1 MEGKGTPDLR
11 RAPGRGADRRRR
23 LVRRRGLLDRIVR
36 RGGAPVVYGNR
47 VEVFEK
53 GRAAYE
59 AMLDAIEAAAAGI
72 AVEMYTWADDR
83 VGRRFAERLR
93 RQALR
98 GIPVRILVDA
108 FGSLGSED
116 LMASLEQAG
125 AQVRWFHPLA
135 PWAPSW
141 YPNRRDHR
149 KLVLVDGATGF
160 VGGTNLAEEY
170 TEEFRGERAWRDLT
184 LRIEGPAAREMV
196 RLFLGTWIRSGGRP
210 EDAAG
215 LFAVPQDAGGAG
227 VQVVGGTGVLGRRG
241 LRRSYLGMI
250 GMARRRIFLANAYF
264 APEGPLRRALAR
276 AASRGVRVEL
286 LLPGDS
292 DVPMVRWAGR
302 ACYGRLLDEGVRIR
316 EARGTF
322 LHAKVAVFDD
332 EVLLAGSANLDHRSF
347 RHNLEIAVNVFEAA
361 AAQTAL
367 ATFEREFEAAREVT
381 LEEWRRRPRSER
393 LRERLA
399 RLVRYWL

>member
-1 MEGKGTPDLR
+1 MEGKGIPDLG
-11 RAPGRGADRRRR
+11 RARARESDRRRR
-23 LVRRRGLLDRIVR
+23 LVRRRGLPDRLVR
-36 RGGAPVVYGNR
+36 RAGAPIVYGNR
-47 VEVFEK
+47 AEIFEG

-59 AMLDAIEAAAAGI
+59 AMLEAIGAAAAGI

-83 VGRRFAERLR
+83 VGREFAERLR
-93 RQALR
+93 RKAR
-98 GIPVRILVDA
+98 SGVPVLVLVDA

-125 AQVRWFHPLA
+125 AEVRWFHPFA

-149 KLVLVDGATGF
+149 KVVLVDGTTGF
-160 VGGTNLAEEY
+160 VGGMNLAEAY
-170 TEEFRGERAWRDLT
+170 SEEFRGEKAWRDCT
-184 LRIEGPAAREMV
+184 LRIEGPAVREMA
-196 RLFLGTWIRSGGRP
+196 RLFLRTWLRSGGRP
-210 EDAAG
+210 EETAG
-215 LFAVPQDAGGAG
+215 LSAAPRDAGGAG
-227 VQVVGGTGVLGRRG
+227 VQVVEGEGVLGRRG
-241 LRRSYLGMI
+241 LRRSYLAMI

-276 AASRGVRVEL
+276 AACRGVRVEL
-286 LLPGDS
+286 LLPGES

-302 ACYGRLLDEGVRIR
+302 ACYGRLLAEGVRIR
-316 EARGTF
+316 EVRRAF
-322 LHAKVAVFDD
+322 LHAKIAVFDD

-347 RHNLEIAVNVFEAA
+347 RHNLEIAVNVFEPAA
-361 AAQTAL
+361 ARAAL
-367 ATFEREFEAAREVT
+367 EAFEREFEAADEVT
-381 LEEWRRRPRSER
+381 LEDWQRRPRAER